1 MYETKQYDDAVKDA
15 QRLTAASSLANSV
28 RREANFLMAKSYK
41 MMGEADL
48 ARAIF
53 TDIANDCNDQYG
65 GESSYILILEA
76 YDKGDF
82 PDVELKVYAFA
93 DKGSNQLYWL
103 AKSFIVL
110 GDSFADRNDF
120 AQARATFESILKEYS
135 PRENDD
141 VLDQVSNRIELL
153 NKMNR

>member
-1 MYETKQYDDAVKDA
+1 MALPMNVSAERSTK
-15 QRLTAASSLANSV
+15 N
-28 RREANFLMAKSYK
+28 
-41 MMGEADL
+41 
-48 ARAIF
+48 
-53 TDIANDCNDQYG
+53 G
-65 GESSYILILEA
+65 GESSYILILDS

-82 PDVELKVYAFA
+82 PDVELKVYAFS

-120 AQARATFESILKEYS
+120 AQARATFESVRDGYS

-141 VLDQVSNRIELL
+141 VLDQVNNRIELL
-153 NKMNR
+153 NKMNK